1 MVFFWGKAT
10 FGFYIVVRFT
20 VHLMFRGEGHIW
32 CRGVR
37 VTFGVWGWGRG
48 GTFGVFGDYVAVRV
62 SFVV

>member
-1 MVFFWGKAT
+1 M
-10 FGFYIVVRFT
+10 VRFT